1 MAVRDIITYG
11 HPILRM
17 KSRPIEKVD
26 DSIRQLVEDMIDTM
40 FAAEGI
46 GLAAPQVAESISLCI
61 VNMGMIKEGEAP
73 KAFINPE
80 ILDEQGSSTM
90 EEGCLSIPEI
100 REEVTRAESIRIR
113 YQDLE
118 GVKHEEEC
126 HDMLAR
132 VLQHEIDHLNG
143 VLFIDR
149 ITPIRRKLLT
159 KRLKAIAAE
168 SKSVAG
174 LSSRKQA

>member
-1 MAVRDIITYG
+1 MAAREIVTYG

-17 KSRPIEKVD
+17 KAQPVKKID
-26 DSIRQLVEDMIDTM
+26 GAIQQLVDDMIDTM
-40 FAAEGI
+40 YAADGI
-46 GLAAPQVAESISLCI
+46 GLAAPQVGKSISVCI
-61 VNMGMIKEGEAP
+61 VNMGLMVEGEAP

-80 ILDEQGSSTM
+80 ILDEQGVFTM

-100 REEVTRAESIRIR
+100 RDEVTRAENIRVR
-113 YQDLE
+113 YRDID
-118 GVKHEEEC
+118 GVEHEEEVGE
-126 HDMLAR
+126 MLAR

-149 ITPIRRKLLT
+149 LTPIRRKLLA

-168 SKSVAG
+168 SKSLAG
-174 LSSRKQA
+174 ENR